1 MAMANIL
8 ENIKFASS
16 SFSDINTHFVHI
28 FIPNIAFL
36 AVYILIGIVG
46 NSLVIYIYLRK
57 MEKTTD
63 NHFFI
68 PCLAVG
74 DMLACTVCSTAAIV
88 MFFYYTN
95 FTHEVTCKIMWYSMT
110 WSASGA
116 ALILVFI
123 AFQRY
128 KKICQPFKPST
139 LLDRKL
145 TIVICLYV
153 SSTFVSSPLLYTS
166 GLSHLT
172 LEEGNKTI
180 TLHICERI
188 RQDLREDWRINIAL
202 AFTGLEAFIVL
213 SVATILTTLYLKVGL
228 KLAKHLKTMSKKRK
242 DGSNGNSQETESSSE
257 VSTIKPGQSKSIRK
271 KGTYKSFRHKREK
284 FNQEHHYTYIFIAI
298 SGVCIV
304 TYSPRLLLMI
314 LESVKENFWL
324 SFYENESLLRFLK
337 LLNRFH
343 IINNIANPFLYAMF
357 DKKFK
362 AQLLQILQCK

>member
-1 MAMANIL
+1 MANIL
-8 ENIKFASS
+8 ENINLANS
-16 SFSDINTHFVHI
+16 SFSDINKHFIHI

-36 AVYILIGIVG
+36 AIFILIGIVG

-57 MEKTTD
+57 MVETTD

-74 DMLACTVCSTAAIV
+74 DMLASTICSTAAII
-88 MFFYYTN
+88 MYFYYTN
-95 FTHEVTCKIMWYSMT
+95 FTYEVTCKIMWFSMT

-123 AFQRY
+123 AIQRY

-139 LLDRKL
+139 LMDRKHS
-145 TIVICLYV
+145 IVICLYI
-153 SSTFVSSPLLYTS
+153 SSTFVSSPLLFTS
-166 GLSHLT
+166 GVSHLT
-172 LEEGNKTI
+172 LEQGNKSI

-188 RQDLREDWRINIAL
+188 RQDLREDWNINIAL

-228 KLAKHLKTMSKKRK
+228 KLAKHLKSMSKRRK
-242 DGSNGNSQETESSSE
+242 EESNGNTQETESSSE
-257 VSTIKPGQSKSIRK
+257 VSTIKPGQLKSIK
-271 KGTYKSFRHKREK
+271 KKRTFKSFRHKREK

-314 LESVKENFWL
+314 LESVNENFWL
-324 SFYENESLLRFLK
+324 SFYENNHLLRFLK

-343 IINNIANPFLYAMF
+343 IVNNIANPFLYAMF
-357 DKKFK
+357 DRKFK
-362 AQLLQILQCK
+362 AHLLQILQCKS